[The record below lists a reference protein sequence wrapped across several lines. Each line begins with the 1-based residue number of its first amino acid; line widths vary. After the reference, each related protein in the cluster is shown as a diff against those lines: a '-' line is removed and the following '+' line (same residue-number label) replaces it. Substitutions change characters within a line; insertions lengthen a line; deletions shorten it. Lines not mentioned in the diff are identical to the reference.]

1 VHAEMDVEATC
12 YTERECNGRRVHEGL
27 VGWSSHGGVKG
38 RVVGV
43 IEHATGDAALGLIV
57 DEHPLAIA
65 PLRA

>member
-1 VHAEMDVEATC
+1 MHAEMDVEATC
-12 YTERECNGRRVHEGL
+12 YTERRVHEGL

-57 DEHPLAIA
+57 EEHPLAIA